1 MDGPH
6 RRPARLGDVA
16 RAAGVHVSTASR
28 VLNGSTG
35 ISIRP
40 ETRARILGVAREL
53 AYRPNAIGR
62 SLKTSTTG
70 AVGLLVPS
78 LRNPVLSAIVR
89 GAFDRAWERGFVL
102 LVAEDTS
109 DSAAQGAY
117 ERLVAEG
124 RIDGLLVTSARP
136 GSPALDRFANSAV
149 PTVFLNR
156 RHASSNR
163 NVVMRE
169 EDAGAMAAA
178 HLLGYG
184 HRRLAHLAGPT
195 ELDTAQRRLEGFL
208 AAARTVAAQPAV
220 AHAAFDEHAGFA
232 AMQEL
237 LAGEPRP
244 TAVFVSNINQLVG
257 AVAGVRA
264 LGLRVPADVSV
275 VAYDDDPV
283 AEFLDP
289 PVTTIRMPLFE
300 LGVRGVDA
308 LVDQLEG
315 GAPGDIVLQTPP
327 ELVPRS
333 SVAPPAERF

>member
-1 MDGPH
+1 MDGLH

-28 VLNGSTG
+28 VLNGSSG

-40 ETRARILGVAREL
+40 ETRERILDVAREL

-70 AVGLLVPS
+70 ALGLLVPS

-89 GAFDRAWERGFVL
+89 GAFDRAWEQGFVL
-102 LVAEDTS
+102 MVAEDAS

-149 PTVFLNR
+149 PTIFLNR

-169 EDAGAMAAA
+169 EDAGALAAE

-184 HRRLAHLAGPT
+184 HTRLAHVAGPP

-208 AAARTVAAQPAV
+208 AAARAAGVAEPAV
-220 AHAAFDEHAGFA
+220 AHAELDERAGFG
-232 AMQEL
+232 AMQAL
-237 LAGEPRP
+237 LAGESRP

-257 AVAGVRA
+257 ALAGARA

-289 PVTTIRMPLFE
+289 PVTTIRMPLLE

-308 LVDQLEG
+308 LIDQFEG
-315 GAPGDIVLQTPP
+315 GAPRDIVLQTPP
-327 ELVPRS
+327 DLVARS
-333 SVAPPAERF
+333 SVAPPG

>member
-28 VLNGSTG
+28 VLNGTPG

-40 ETRARILGVAREL
+40 ETRERIFDVAREL

-70 AVGLLVPS
+70 ALGLLVPS

-89 GAFDRAWERGFVL
+89 GAFERAWERGFVL
-102 LVAEDTS
+102 MVAEDTS
-109 DSAAQGAY
+109 ESAAQGAY
-117 ERLVAEG
+117 ERLVSEG

-136 GSPALDRFANSAV
+136 DSPALDRFANGTV
-149 PTVFLNR
+149 PAVFLNR
-156 RHASSNR
+156 RHGTSNG
-163 NVVMRE
+163 NVVMRDG
-169 EDAGAMAAA
+169 DAGGMAAE
-178 HLLGYG
+178 HLFGFG
-184 HRRLAHLAGPT
+184 HTRLAHLAGPA
-195 ELDTAQRRLEGFL
+195 EFDTAQRRLAGFRT
-208 AAARTVAAQPAV
+208 AAHAAGVAEPAV
-220 AHAAFDEHAGFA
+220 AHAEFDERAGFA

-237 LAGEPRP
+237 LGSVPRP
-244 TAVFVSNINQLVG
+244 TGVFVSNINQLVG
-257 AVAGVRA
+257 ALAGARA
-264 LGLRVPADVSV
+264 LGLRIPADVSV
-275 VAYDDDPV
+275 VAYHDDPV

-289 PVTTIRMPLFE
+289 PVTTLRMPLFE

-308 LVDQLEG
+308 LVDQFEG
-315 GAPGDIVLQTPP
+315 GAPRDIVLQTPP

-333 SVAPPAERF
+333 SVARPPA

>member
-1 MDGPH
+1 MDGLH

-28 VLNGSTG
+28 VLNGTPG

-40 ETRARILGVAREL
+40 ETRERIFDVAREL

-70 AVGLLVPS
+70 ALGLLVPS

-89 GAFDRAWERGFVL
+89 GAFERAWERGFVL
-102 LVAEDTS
+102 MVAEDTS
-109 DSAAQGAY
+109 ESAAQGAY

-136 GSPALDRFANSAV
+136 DSPALDRFVNSAV

-163 NVVMRE
+163 NVVMRD
-169 EDAGAMAAA
+169 EDAGAMAAE

-184 HRRLAHLAGPT
+184 HTRLAHLAGPA
-195 ELDTAQRRLEGFL
+195 EFDTAQRRLEGFAGAAR
-208 AAARTVAAQPAV
+208 AAAVAEPEV
-220 AHAAFDEHAGFA
+220 AHAEFDERAGFA

-237 LAGEPRP
+237 LAREPRP

-257 AVAGVRA
+257 ALAGARA
-264 LGLRVPADVSV
+264 LGLRVPAEVSV

-308 LVDQLEG
+308 LIDQFEG
-315 GAPGDIVLQTPP
+315 GAPRDIVLQTPP
-327 ELVPRS
+327 ELVARS
-333 SVAPPAERF
+333 SVAPPPG

>member
-28 VLNGSTG
+28 VLNGAAG

-40 ETRARILGVAREL
+40 ETRERILDVAREL

-70 AVGLLVPS
+70 ALGLLVPS

-89 GAFDRAWERGFVL
+89 GAFERAWERGFVL
-102 LVAEDTS
+102 TVAEDTS
-109 DSAAQGAY
+109 ESAAQGAY

-136 GSPALDRFANSAV
+136 GSPALDRLAGSTV

-156 RHASSNR
+156 RHATSSS
-163 NVVMRE
+163 NVVMRD
-169 EDAGAMAAA
+169 EDAGAMAAG
-178 HLLGYG
+178 HLLGFG
-184 HRRLAHLAGPT
+184 HARLAHLAGPH

-208 AAARTVAAQPAV
+208 AAARDAGVAEPAV
-220 AHAAFDEHAGFA
+220 AHAEFDERAGFA

-237 LAGEPRP
+237 LAREPRP

-257 AVAGVRA
+257 ALAGARA

-300 LGVRGVDA
+300 LGVSGVDA
-308 LVDQLEG
+308 LVDRFEG
-315 GAPGDIVLQTPP
+315 GAPRDIVLQTPP
-327 ELVPRS
+327 ELVARS
-333 SVAPPAERF
+333 SVAAPGG

>member
-1 MDGPH
+1 MDGP
-6 RRPARLGDVA
+6 RPRPARLGDVA

-28 VLNGSTG
+28 VLNGTTG

-40 ETRARILGVAREL
+40 ETRERILQVAREL

-70 AVGLLVPS
+70 ALGLLVPS
-78 LRNPVLSAIVR
+78 LRNPVLSTIVR
-89 GAFDRAWERGFVL
+89 GAFERAWERGFVL
-102 LVAEDTS
+102 MVAEDTS
-109 DSAAQGAY
+109 ENAAQDAY

-124 RIDGLLVTSARP
+124 RIDGLLVTSARL
-136 GSPALDRFANSAV
+136 GSPALDRFASTV

-163 NVVMRE
+163 NVVMRD
-169 EDAGAMAAA
+169 EDAGAMAAG

-184 HRRLAHLAGPT
+184 HTRLAHLAGPSG
-195 ELDTAQRRLEGFL
+195 LDTAQRRLEGFL
-208 AAARTVAAQPAV
+208 TAARAAAVAEPGV
-220 AHAAFDEHAGFA
+220 AHAEFDERAGFA
-232 AMQEL
+232 AMHEL
-237 LAGEPRP
+237 LAPRPRP

-257 AVAGVRA
+257 ALAGARA

-289 PVTTIRMPLFE
+289 PVTTIRMPLLE

-308 LVDQLEG
+308 LIDQFEG
-315 GAPGDIVLQTPP
+315 GTPRDIVLQTPP
-327 ELVPRS
+327 ALVTRS
-333 SVAPPAERF
+333 SVASPRG

>member
-28 VLNGSTG
+28 VLNGTPG

-40 ETRARILGVAREL
+40 ETRERILDVAREL

-62 SLKTSTTG
+62 SLKTSTTR
-70 AVGLLVPS
+70 ALGLLVPS

-102 LVAEDTS
+102 MLAEDRS
-109 DSAAQGAY
+109 ESAAQGAY

-136 GSPALDRFANSAV
+136 NSPALDRFANSSV

-156 RHASSNR
+156 RHATSNR
-163 NVVMRE
+163 NVVMRD
-169 EDAGAMAAA
+169 EDAGVMAAE

-184 HRRLAHLAGPT
+184 HARLAHLAGPA
-195 ELDTAQRRLEGFL
+195 EFDTAQRRLEGFRAGAR
-208 AAARTVAAQPAV
+208 AAAAAEPAV
-220 AHAAFDEHAGFA
+220 AHAEFDERAGFA
-232 AMQEL
+232 AMREL
-237 LAGEPRP
+237 LARDPRP

-257 AVAGVRA
+257 ALSGARA
-264 LGLRVPADVSV
+264 LGLRIPADVSV

-308 LVDQLEG
+308 LLDQLEG
-315 GAPGDIVLQTPP
+315 GAPRDIVVQTPP

-333 SVAPPAERF
+333 SVAAPAA